1 VRVARGRPRAGSRM
15 TRSDGCESALAASGS
30 LAGVELDRD
39 RCYEA
44 LRTRDR
50 RFDGRFFV
58 AVATTGIY
66 CRPIC
71 PARLPLFRN
80 VRFFSCAAAAEGAG
94 FRACRRCRPESAP
107 GTPAWLGSSAIVTR
121 GLRLIHAGALD
132 EGDVDRLAARL
143 GVGARQ
149 LRRLF
154 ARHLGASPAEIARA
168 RRVHFARLLI
178 DRSDRP
184 ITELAFAAGFASVRQ
199 FNHAFRTSFG
209 RAPRDVRRMRA
220 GRSSHAGEGLAFRL
234 SYRPPFDWD
243 GLARFLAGR
252 AISGVESVT
261 AECYRRTIEQHGT
274 AGWIEVSP
282 LAGEP
287 ALLLR
292 VHAPPSADLLCLVE
306 RVRRIFDLDADPLA
320 IHDAL
325 APSTLLRPHIES
337 RPGLR
342 VPGAWDAFELGVR
355 AILGQQVSVRGA
367 STLAARLV
375 RAFGKPIEG
384 APAELSHL
392 FPAPALLADA
402 DVASV
407 GLPRARAAA
416 IRGFAGAIARGELVL
431 DGARGLDDTV
441 AQLAALPGLGSWT
454 AQYVAMR
461 ALGEPDA
468 FPAGDL
474 ALRKA
479 LSSDGEPI
487 TAARAEQLAAGFRP
501 WRSYAA
507 MALWQSLAARDTP

>member
-1 VRVARGRPRAGSRM
+1 VV
-15 TRSDGCESALAASGS
+15 
-30 LAGVELDRD
+30 GVELDRE

-44 LRTRDR
+44 MRARDR

-58 AVATTGIY
+58 GVASTGVY

-80 VRFFSCAAAAEGAG
+80 VRFYPCAAAAESAG
-94 FRACRRCRPESAP
+94 FRACRRCRPETAP
-107 GTPAWLGSSAIVTR
+107 GTPAWLGSSAIVSR
-121 GLRLIHAGALD
+121 GLRLIDAGALD
-132 EGDVDRLAARL
+132 DGDVGRLASRL

-154 ARHLGASPAEIARA
+154 ARHLGASPAEVARA
-168 RRVHFARLLI
+168 RRVHFARVLI
-178 DRSDRP
+178 DQSDRP

-209 RAPRDVRRMRA
+209 RAPREVRRARVEREA
-220 GRSSHAGEGLAFRL
+220 SAGETLGFRL
-234 SYRPPFDWD
+234 PYRPPFDWD
-243 GLARFLAGR
+243 GITGFLAGR
-252 AISGVESVT
+252 AIEGVENVT
-261 AECYRRTIEQHGT
+261 DGCYRRTIELAG
-274 AGWIEVSP
+274 APGWIEVSQRE
-282 LAGEP
+282 LDS
-287 ALLLR
+287 ALQLRVAVAPGTDLLR
-292 VHAPPSADLLCLVE
+292 VVE

-320 IHDAL
+320 IGEAL
-325 APSTLLRPHIES
+325 AACELLRPHVEA

-375 RAFGKPIEG
+375 HAFGKPFEA
-384 APAELSHL
+384 APAGLSHL

-402 DVASV
+402 DVASI

-416 IRGFAGAIARGELVL
+416 IRGFAAAVARGELLL
-431 DGARGLDDTV
+431 DGARGLDDAV
-441 AQLAALPGLGSWT
+441 AQLSKLPGIGSWT
-454 AQYVAMR
+454 AQYIAMR

-468 FPAGDL
+468 FPEGDL

-479 LSSDGEPI
+479 LSSGAKPI
-487 TAARAEQLAAGFRP
+487 SAAQAERLADGFRP

-507 MALWQSLAARDTP
+507 IALWQSLAAKWAM

>member
-1 VRVARGRPRAGSRM
+1 M
-15 TRSDGCESALAASGS
+15 
-30 LAGVELDRD
+30 ELDDD

-58 AVATTGIY
+58 AVSTTGIY
-66 CRPIC
+66 CRPVC
-71 PARLPLFRN
+71 PARLPLRRN
-80 VRFFSCAAAAEGAG
+80 VRFFSCAAAAENAG
-94 FRACRRCRPESAP
+94 FRACRRCRPESAA
-107 GTPAWLGSSAIVTR
+107 GTPAWLGSSAIVAR
-121 GLRLIHAGALD
+121 GLRLIDAGALD
-132 EGDVDRLAARL
+132 QGDVARLAARL

-178 DRSDRP
+178 DQSDRP
-184 ITELAFAAGFASVRQ
+184 ITELAFAAGFASLRQ

-209 RAPRDVRRMRA
+209 CAPRELRRTRA
-220 GRSSHAGEGLAFRL
+220 ERDPGGAEALAFRL

-243 GLARFLAGR
+243 ALATFFAGR
-252 AISGVESVT
+252 AIAGVESVT
-261 AECYRRTIEQHGT
+261 GSCYRRTIELHG
-274 AGWIEVSP
+274 APGWIEVSP
-282 LAGEP
+282 LAADS

-292 VHAPPSADLLCLVE
+292 VCAPAGTDLLRLVE

-320 IHDAL
+320 IGEAL
-325 APSTLLRPHIES
+325 AGRGLLGPQSEVP
-337 RPGLR
+337 PGLR
-342 VPGAWDAFELGVR
+342 IPGAWDVFELGVR
-355 AILGQQVSVRGA
+355 AILGQQVTVRAA

-375 RAFGKPIEG
+375 RAFGKPVAG
-384 APAELSHL
+384 APPGLSHL
-392 FPAPALLADA
+392 FPSPAFLADA
-402 DVASV
+402 DVASL

-416 IRGFAGAIARGELVL
+416 IRNFSSALARGELLL
-431 DGARGLDDTV
+431 DGARGLDDAV
-441 AQLAALPGLGSWT
+441 ARLSAVPGIGDWT
-454 AQYVAMR
+454 AHYIALR

-479 LSSDGEPI
+479 LGRAGKPT
-487 TAARAEQLAAGFRP
+487 TAAQAERLAAVFRP

-507 MALWQSLAARDTP
+507 MALWQSLAVKEMK